1 MSSDNNEEKFT
12 RTVAFMKQRQAEK
25 EKDGR
30 WTGKVSFVIG
40 AVGAAAIVLGT
51 WAEIRLT
58 KHSDTATLY

>member
-1 MSSDNNEEKFT
+1 MEPQKDEERFT

-30 WTGKVSFVIG
+30 LSGKVSFVIG

-51 WAEIRLT
+51 
-58 KHSDTATLY
+58 LYFLFR

>member
-1 MSSDNNEEKFT
+1 MPSDNNEEKFT

-40 AVGAAAIVLGT
+40 AIGATAIVLGT
-51 WAEIRLT
+51 
-58 KHSDTATLY
+58 LYFLFR